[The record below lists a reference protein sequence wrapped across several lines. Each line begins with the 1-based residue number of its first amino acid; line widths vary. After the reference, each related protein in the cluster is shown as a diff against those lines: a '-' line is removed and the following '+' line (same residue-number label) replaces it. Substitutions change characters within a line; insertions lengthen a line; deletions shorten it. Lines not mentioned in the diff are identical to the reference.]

1 MTSIT
6 PSAFELNMAEEPAGL
21 LDFARTALPEG
32 LAGIDFGSFP
42 RIILTGMGGSDHATI
57 PFEAR
62 LARQGLPVWRLPAG
76 RLLEM
81 PELVTADSLL
91 IITSQSGRS
100 GEVVALLQTMPNR
113 PRVIIGV
120 TNDPTSPLAAAAD
133 HVLLL
138 HCGEEAT
145 VATKSFAN
153 TLAAFHRLGALASG
167 AAEERAVDDIRSA
180 AAGLAALTLRD
191 TQPIVDLARRSLAGP
206 RPRIALIGAGPDA
219 ATALSGALVLKEA
232 AKVAAEG
239 YVCGAFRHGPLELA
253 GPGLTAL
260 LFGTGAAADVSL
272 NALSRDLV
280 ASGSLVATVAPT
292 PYETSEGVA
301 ITAPTQLDR
310 ILQGMYVVQ
319 QFSVALGRAQ
329 GIVPGDFNYGSKVT
343 DQL

>member
-1 MTSIT
+1 MTGIT
-6 PSAFELNMAEEPAGL
+6 ASAYELTMAEEPAGL
-21 LDFARTALPEG
+21 LDFAGTALPEG
-32 LAGIDFGSFP
+32 LKHLDFGSFA
-42 RIILTGMGGSDHATI
+42 RIILTGMGGSDHATG
-57 PFEAR
+57 PFEAL
-62 LARQGLPVWRLPAG
+62 LARRGLAVWRLAAG

-81 PELVTADSLL
+81 PDLVTEDSLL
-91 IITSQSGRS
+91 IVTSQSGRS
-100 GEVVALLQTMPNR
+100 GEVVALLQTMPKR

-120 TNDPTSPLAAAAD
+120 TNDPMSPLAVAAD

-138 HCGEEAT
+138 HCGDEAT

-153 TLAAFHRLGALASG
+153 TLAAFHRLAALASG
-167 AAEERAVDDIRSA
+167 ASDDAAVADIRA
-180 AAGLAALTLRD
+180 AATGLTALASRD

-206 RPRIALIGAGPDA
+206 RPRIALIGAGPEA

-260 LFGTGAAADVSL
+260 FFGTGSAEDVSL
-272 NALSRDLV
+272 NPLSRELA
-280 ASGSLVATVAPT
+280 ASGSIVVTVAPA
-292 PYETSEGVA
+292 PYAGSESIA
-301 ITAPTQLDR
+301 IAGSTELER

-319 QFSVALGRAQ
+319 QFSVALGRAA
-329 GIVPGDFNYGSKVT
+329 GIVPGVFNYGRKVT